1 MSEYSQL
8 IQKEKE
14 EALQVYREDD
24 LRLQLDRKNAE
35 ETKSSRSYVR
45 WFQRPAFAGIS
56 VLFIILLAWF
66 SRQFILPP
74 SPVSNEIDIKNTF
87 VQLLSQHKTILD
99 QSPSQRD
106 MDSYESGIHEF
117 QWSIKRVIFAIQ
129 RENAQD
135 DDIAQN
141 LSIVLHK
148 SAFLL
153 GVEKDRSGEL
163 NI

>member
-1 MSEYSQL
+1 MSEYIQL
-8 IQKEKE
+8 IQEEKK
-14 EALQVYREDD
+14 EALQAYREDD
-24 LRLQLDRKNAE
+24 LRLQLDRKIAE
-35 ETKSSRSYVR
+35 KTKSSRSLVA
-45 WFQRPAFAGIS
+45 WFQKPAIAGSS
-56 VLFIILLAWF
+56 VLLIIVLAWF

-74 SPVSNEIDIKNTF
+74 SPVANEIDIKNTF

-99 QSPSQRD
+99 QIPSQRD

-141 LSIVLHK
+141 LSKVLHK

-153 GVEKDRSGEL
+153 GVEKERSGEL